1 MIRRVLRLTLF
12 ASVLVLP
19 LRAHAWS
26 AGVMRTTVSDATPF
40 ETLIWY
46 PTSAEETPLHA
57 GPFVIGA
64 ASNAPVAE
72 GERFPV
78 VLLSHGSGGT
88 PMGHRELAASLA
100 RAGMIAIVP
109 THVGDSAGHT
119 EARQAG
125 RALADRP
132 RQVRLALAAV
142 LADTRISSHVDP
154 ARLGA
159 IGYSAG
165 GYTALVLAGAV
176 PDVMRFAAHCEARP
190 DDVGSCGRSGR
201 SAPPTPPATGGDSA
215 IPRLLLK
222 ALVLLDPLGVP
233 FDAKGLAAV
242 RMPVLMYQPEDDSYL
257 SAAVNADAV
266 AAALPMPPERRKVP
280 GRHFVF
286 IDPCPPELVAD
297 APMICRDAPG
307 VDRAAI
313 HRRMETDIAEFLRH
327 HL

>member
-1 MIRRVLRLTLF
+1 MRRVLFLTLF
-12 ASVLVLP
+12 ASLMVLP
-19 LRAHAWS
+19 LRAYAWS
-26 AGVMRTTVSDATPF
+26 AGVLRTTVSDAAPF
-40 ETLIWY
+40 EALIWY

-57 GPFVIGA
+57 GPFVVSA
-64 ASNAPVAE
+64 AREAAVAD

-88 PMGHRELAASLA
+88 PMGHRELAAALA
-100 RAGMIAIVP
+100 RAGLIVVVP
-109 THVGDSAGHT
+109 THIGDSARHT
-119 EARQAG
+119 EGRKVG

-132 RQVRLALAAV
+132 RQARLALAAV
-142 LADTRISSHVDP
+142 LADARFSSHADP
-154 ARLGA
+154 ARVGA

-176 PDVMRFAAHCEARP
+176 PDVMRFVAYCEAKP
-190 DDVGSCGRSGR
+190 DDIGSCGRSR
-201 SAPPTPPATGGDSA
+201 LSAPPAPPATDDAST
-215 IPRLLLK
+215 PLPPLK

-242 RMPVLMYQPEDDSYL
+242 RMPVLLYQPEDDSYL

-266 AAALPMPPERRKVP
+266 AAALPMPPERRTVP

-286 IDPCPPELVAD
+286 IDPCPPELVAE

-307 VDRAAI
+307 VDRPAF
-313 HRRMETDIAEFLRH
+313 HRRMETDIADFLRH

>member
-1 MIRRVLRLTLF
+1 MRRILLLTLF
-12 ASVLVLP
+12 ASVLAFP
-19 LRAHAWS
+19 FQAHAWS
-26 AGVMRTTVSDATPF
+26 AGVLRTTIADASPF
-40 ETLIWY
+40 EVLIWY

-57 GPFVIGA
+57 GPFVVSA
-64 ASNAPVAE
+64 AREAAVAD

-88 PMGHRELAASLA
+88 PMGHRELAAALA
-100 RAGMIAIVP
+100 RAGLIVIVP

-119 EARQAG
+119 EGREAG
-125 RALADRP
+125 RALAERP
-132 RQVRLALAAV
+132 RQARLALAAV
-142 LADTRISSHVDP
+142 LADARFSGHADP

-176 PDVMRFAAHCEARP
+176 PDVMRFVAYCAAKP
-190 DDVGSCGRSGR
+190 DDVGSCGRSRR
-201 SAPPTPPATGGDSA
+201 STPPAPPVEAAT
-215 IPRLLLK
+215 PLPPLK

-233 FDAKGLAAV
+233 FDAEGFAAV

-257 SAAVNADAV
+257 SAAANADAV
-266 AAALPMPPERRKVP
+266 AAALPTPPERRKVP

-286 IDPCPPELVAD
+286 IDPCPAELAD
-297 APMICRDAPG
+297 TAAMICRDAPG
-307 VDRAAI
+307 VDRSAI